1 MFVLLDSASQVR
13 GARELAFSILPLASL
28 ESVSSESASSKTAFS
43 KSAFSIS
50 MVRGSLFG
58 DHHERKFTSCDQ
70 APPMREPRMR
80 AALVRTAI

>member
-28 ESVSSESASSKTAFS
+28 ESVSSQTAFS